1 MDYVGSG
8 KIARVPDPNILFTPT
23 SNRRLSLSTVGIV
36 SAAIIS
42 KTGFTKWYA
51 SRGGWV
57 CYTQDFLEV
66 WLRCDLIVGISS
78 GVPIKRGAVK
88 AIGVATPLCKGKK
101 KKIKQEA
108 VKRAKLEESA
118 EAIEAGPETKKRKTL
133 KSQKQLVISKGL
145 KRVGPSTIGKE
156 VGHPLIL
163 RTQVKTKVES
173 SLSQVLVCSSTQGSS
188 GSFDFIP
195 QSPLGPSGH
204 TRSRQKTIRES
215 IERERE
221 KGKASFLLFSFIS
234 VVHCSCCVSPFLF

>member
-1 MDYVGSG
+1 MVSLE
-8 KIARVPDPNILFTPT
+8 RR
-23 SNRRLSLSTVGIV
+23 SN
-36 SAAIIS
+36 
-42 KTGFTKWYA
+42 
-51 SRGGWV
+51 
-57 CYTQDFLEV
+57 
-66 WLRCDLIVGISS
+66 
-78 GVPIKRGAVK
+78 KRESM
-88 AIGVATPLCKGKK
+88 
-101 KKIKQEA
+101 KKIITLGK
-108 VKRAKLEESA
+108 AKLEESA
-118 EAIEAGPETKKRKTL
+118 EGTKAGPETKKRKTL

-173 SLSQVLVCSSTQGSS
+173 SLSQVLVCSSAQGSS

-221 KGKASFLLFSFIS
+221 RRARLLSFYSLLFQ
-234 VVHCSCCVSPFLF
+234 